1 MPSPPGSSIVQFV
14 LNAQDAELREKFFE
28 LGGRSALRLGLPRS
42 LGQIYSALYL
52 SPRPLSLQDLMDTL
66 DISKGNASMSVRQL
80 AAWGAV
86 EQVWVKGDRRDFYQ
100 ANADF
105 GRIVRRWLG
114 AFLKPRLESTAHQL
128 EEMAGLLP
136 APSSKSDPDEA
147 FIRERLAKLQK
158 FQNRIRKAIPIA
170 EKLL

>member
-1 MPSPPGSSIVQFV
+1 MK
-14 LNAQDAELREKFFE
+14 LREQFFD

-42 LGQIYSALYL
+42 LGQIYAALYL
-52 SPRPLSLQDLMDTL
+52 SPRPLSLQDLMDSL
-66 DISKGNASMSVRQL
+66 HISKGSASMSVRQL

-100 ANADF
+100 ANPDF
-105 GRIVRRWLG
+105 GKILRRWLG
-114 AFLKPRLESTAHQL
+114 AFLKPRLDSTAHQL
-128 EEMAGLLP
+128 EEMSQLL
-136 APSSKSDPDEA
+136 STTNSKSDPDDA

-158 FQNRIRKAIPIA
+158 FQNRIRKVLPLA